1 VCQTTVLI
9 KLKQLH
15 GALLPRFAMYV
26 LPWTQKNGGPKAAA
40 VAEMLAAYAPFR
52 SAESS
57 HPEVLRH
64 DLPII

>member
-1 VCQTTVLI
+1 
-9 KLKQLH
+9 
-15 GALLPRFAMYV
+15 MYV

-64 DLPII
+64 DRPII